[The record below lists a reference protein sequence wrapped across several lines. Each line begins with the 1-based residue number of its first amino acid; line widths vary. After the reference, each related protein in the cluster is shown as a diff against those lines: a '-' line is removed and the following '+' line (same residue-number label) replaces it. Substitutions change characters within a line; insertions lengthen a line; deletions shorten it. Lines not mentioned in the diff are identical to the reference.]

1 MTVRVDLRCFAL
13 CVAECDCFVVSRP
26 SRYKR
31 ALSALFLILLSTAF
45 IGVPAFAQEDDEKKL
60 EELKEEREALQVELA
75 AQATLVDA
83 SQATFDE
90 VIKALDDINALV
102 DLQQARLADA
112 EQAVAAAQ
120 TQVALAEERQLEIE
134 GERSVITQ
142 QVADLAV
149 AAFTGEGG
157 ANGEDLTAF
166 LSNSNPT
173 EAARRRSLVEFQT
186 GNLADAVDR
195 LDALSA
201 EADRVEEERI
211 AAVEAATNN
220 RAQVLSREAEVAA
233 AEAAQI
239 EIVIAAE
246 ARLESRL
253 AEAAGLDQIDANLAA
268 DIKRQEE
275 AIARRIREEAR
286 RKAAAEAAR
295 RAKLLP
301 PPASRD
307 DMVNAE
313 GFIVHR
319 DIGDDVGRMIRA
331 AAADGVTLNGY
342 GYRSSQRT
350 AELRII
356 NGCPDVNKSS
366 ASSCR
371 IPTARPGQS
380 MHEFGKAID
389 FSSCWRGSACFNWLS
404 RNAATYGFVNLP
416 SESWHW
422 SVNGR

>member
-1 MTVRVDLRCFAL
+1 MQQPRTQ
-13 CVAECDCFVVSRP
+13 
-26 SRYKR
+26 KR
-31 ALSALFLILLSTAF
+31 ALGALLVVVLTTLL
-45 IGVPAFAQEDDEKKL
+45 IGVPAFAQEDDEQRL
-60 EELKEEREALQVELA
+60 EELKAEREALQVELA

-83 SQATFDE
+83 SVATFDE

-120 TQVALAEERQLEIE
+120 TQVTLAEERQLEIE
-134 GERSVITQ
+134 AERSTITQ

-201 EADRVEEERI
+201 EAERVEAERV
-211 AAVEAATNN
+211 AAVEEATNN
-220 RAQVLSREAEVAA
+220 RAKVLSRQTEVAA

-253 AEAAGLDQIDANLAA
+253 AEALGLDQIDANLAA
-268 DIKRQEE
+268 DIQRQEE

-319 DIGDDVGRMIRA
+319 DIGDTVGRMIRA
-331 AAADGVTLNGY
+331 AAADGVTLSGY

-356 NGCPDVNKSS
+356 NGCPDVNTSS

-404 RNAATYGFVNLP
+404 RNASSYGFINLP